1 MRVSPALP
9 PYYIAYLLILSQAL
23 RELIFG
29 SARGPSFNVE
39 WKKQNFFF
47 CDLPDLEYGLI
58 QHKVCLNMATGVKT
72 EHHWVP
78 TDLTLCCRSPSSEIF
93 CTMFSPLTGWA
104 VWHTCIFWIFSPTH
118 RVGRVACSH
127 VSRHTYSSTC
137 CFQIPRRTSLLGWL
151 TCSFHHDDLLEPHL
165 IPSWWAQT
173 THDYIMM
180 SSNHVHMITSWW
192 AQTAPHYIRMII
204 LGHWTTPH
212 YPWTT
217 SLEWLYHESHL
228 NDDVIEPQIITS
240 SNVYKATGF
249 EFFSKLPSD
258 TSVNCHYFPY
268 ATVPVQAQRSDPWPW
283 SVPSTTSSGGQARG
297 SKQWLHCESSK

>member
-93 CTMFSPLTGWA
+93 CTMFSP
-104 VWHTCIFWIFSPTH
+104 TH
-118 RVGRVACSH
+118 RVGRVAYLH
-127 VSRHTYSSTC
+127 
-137 CFQIPRRTSLLGWL
+137 ILNLL
-151 TCSFHHDDLLEPHL
+151 PHSQGGPCGVL
-165 IPSWWAQT
+165 A
-173 THDYIMM
+173 
-180 SSNHVHMITSWW
+180 
-192 AQTAPHYIRMII
+192 
-204 LGHWTTPH
+204 
-212 YPWTT
+212 
-217 SLEWLYHESHL
+217 
-228 NDDVIEPQIITS
+228 
-240 SNVYKATGF
+240 
-249 EFFSKLPSD
+249 
-258 TSVNCHYFPY
+258 C
-268 ATVPVQAQRSDPWPW
+268 VQAHILKHLLFSDPTKDLT
-283 SVPSTTSSGGQARG
+283 SRLANLLFPS
-297 SKQWLHCESSK
+297 